1 MQWRQNER
9 EMWEGTHVRRF
20 WQQSAAIF
28 FVVSHHFLSLFKYNY
43 SFSDRFR
50 DGQYSFVGCFSTY
63 GAPVPYEIGSGA
75 KMTETSTF
83 NSL

>member
-1 MQWRQNER
+1 VGGDTRSALL
-9 EMWEGTHVRRF
+9 TTKRRN
-20 WQQSAAIF
+20 IF
-28 FVVSHHFLSLFKYNY
+28 CRIPSLLSLFKYNY